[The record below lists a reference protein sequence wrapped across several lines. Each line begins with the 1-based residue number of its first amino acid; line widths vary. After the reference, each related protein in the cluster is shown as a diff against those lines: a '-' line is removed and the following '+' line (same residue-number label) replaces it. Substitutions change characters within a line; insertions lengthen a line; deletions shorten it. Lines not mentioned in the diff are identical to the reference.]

1 MDNVLKKYL
10 VEQLLS
16 HEGVEL
22 KTYKC
27 SAGRLTIGVGRNL
40 SDRGVSYDEALI
52 LLKNDIDFYFG
63 EVSEKLDFFNSLS
76 MKRKAVLVNMAFN
89 LGVAGLMGFKNM
101 LAAIAA
107 GDYEQAAEE
116 MLNSLW
122 AKQVGNR
129 AIELSKTM
137 LAG

>member
-1 MDNVLKKYL
+1 MDDVLKKYL

-52 LLKNDIDFYFG
+52 LLRNDIDFYFG

-137 LAG
+137 IAG